1 MKGVKNYEVS
11 LKSITPIVWDRVTR
25 DVQTD
30 VKEIKKND
38 LDMFWENNWWRKSGC
53 LLNGTSKIYEE
64 NLKEEV
70 KIFPDWILGMLT
82 ASAKKSRI
90 IPHNASSK
98 KATYTSYIPNL
109 LCESND
115 IVCSVGDLNRYERYD
130 VNDRGQKIWNIF
142 PTVENWETKIKITDT
157 IGDML
162 ADELKTLLNY
172 GGSYIGIGAKRRF
185 NFGRFEVIEIKEI
198 K

>member
-1 MKGVKNYEVS
+1 MQGVKNYEVT
-11 LKSITPIVWDRVTR
+11 LKSMTPIVWDRVTR

-30 VKEIKKND
+30 TKEVKKND
-38 LDMFWENNWWRKSGC
+38 VDLFWENNWWRKSGC
-53 LLNGTSKIYEE
+53 QLDGGKEYEK
-64 NLKEEV
+64 NLKQEV
-70 KIFPDWILGMLT
+70 NIFSDWILGMLT

-109 LCESND
+109 LCESKEP
-115 IVCSVGDLNRYERYD
+115 VCNVGDLKRYERYD

-142 PTVENWETKIKITDT
+142 PTIDSWETKIKIIDT

-162 ADELKTLLNY
+162 IDELKILLNY
-172 GGSYIGIGAKRRF
+172 GGAYIGIGAKRRF
-185 NFGRFEVIEIKEI
+185 NFGRFEVNNIKEI